1 MTNDKKSSELLVRE
15 VGDMVKLLREVEE
28 KLYAHD
34 SYPASLN
41 SDTISAVTL
50 LAIRHLDESSRK
62 LERLTR
68 TLLFV
73 TGVLCILTIALLPWW
88 GRLPF

>member
-1 MTNDKKSSELLVRE
+1 MRTDMKARESLVRE

-28 KLYAHD
+28 KLDAYD
-34 SYPASLN
+34 SNPANLN

-62 LERLTR
+62 LECLTR
-68 TLLFV
+68 TLLLRNCRSLHIDHCAAPLV
-73 TGVLCILTIALLPWW
+73 G
-88 GRLPF
+88 